1 MSLPPLFI
9 KGRERGGEGNQTLFR
24 GIPAG
29 FKRLCCWKEDTSSAS
44 AAGRTRL
51 QPLLQSQSRL
61 GPPSSII
68 LPKKRVYGITVA
80 QMESRRLEFCCSW
93 SSLCSQIPRLLGRS
107 ERRLGQKIWRSF
119 LGGAGRGRRACECRK
134 TSSILLCRLS
144 FSSQLPLPLCLFS
157 TETVPPKPLP
167 FTPAPANHQLKG
179 HKAATTPHL
188 LSPSRL
194 CVSQNYPETTLS
206 KRTGFRGDSE
216 EKPDLLP
223 EPWEPVQSRGG
234 HCGETM
240 GAGNSP
246 IIYQAVQDQRCNLL
260 IINGSI

>member
-29 FKRLCCWKEDTSSAS
+29 FKRLCCWKDTSSAS
-44 AAGRTRL
+44 AAVPVQTG
-51 QPLLQSQSRL
+51 
-61 GPPSSII
+61 SSKFYNP
-68 LPKKRVYGITVA
+68 PKKRVYGITVA
-80 QMESRRLEFCCSW
+80 QTESRRLEFCRSW